1 MNKKELAENIY
12 KKLDIKRFEAY
23 SFIDL
28 LIETIIENLSEGN
41 KIVMSNFGTF
51 KVLLRQKK
59 KVVNPNDKKE
69 MIIPKRKIVKFY
81 PSKNLRELV
90 SNGQK

>member
-1 MNKKELAENIY
+1 MNKKELAESIY

-28 LIETIIENLSEGN
+28 LIETVVENLGEGN

-51 KVLLRQKK
+51 KVLHRQKK
-59 KVVNPNDKKE
+59 KVINPNDKKA
-69 MIIPKRKIVKFY
+69 MIIPRRKIVKFY

-90 SNGQK
+90 SNE